1 MPKAK
6 RNVTDSSDIEDAN
19 AQGGASAPCS
29 GSTASGELTPA
40 LLKEL
45 LTTTIREEIST
56 LRAEF
61 IAELR
66 SSHERLTTSINSLN
80 SKVRDIETA
89 ATDMDRRIA
98 ELETTCKTLDSENRR
113 IKEKMDDL
121 ENRSRRNNLRIIG
134 IPEGAEGSQ
143 PTMFMES
150 FFTELFG
157 ASKLPS
163 PPEIERAHRAPIP
176 KPQPGAQSRPMLV
189 RFLRFQ
195 AKEEILRLSRQQGQ
209 LLYKN
214 SRVHIFPDLSAE
226 LRNRR
231 NEFKSV
237 KLKLHEAGLKFRMQ
251 YPARLIFSF
260 DGSAHKFDSAA
271 EASSFLNAT
280 VLPALRAVPGTA
292 TELKV

>member
-1 MPKAK
+1 MPKPK
-6 RNVTDSSDIEDAN
+6 RNVTDILDSEE
-19 AQGGASAPCS
+19 ASAQSGTSIPCS

-40 LLKEL
+40 LLKEM
-45 LTTTIREEIST
+45 LTTTFREEIST

-66 SSHERLTTSINSLN
+66 SSHATLTTSINSLS

-89 ATDMDRRIA
+89 ATDADRRIT
-98 ELETTCKTLDSENRR
+98 ELETTCKSLSSANRWLR
-113 IKEKMDDL
+113 EKMDDL

-134 IPEGAEGSQ
+134 IPEGTEGSQ
-143 PTMFMES
+143 PTLFMGS

-157 ASKLPS
+157 ASKLPN
-163 PPEIERAHRAPIP
+163 PPEIDRAHRAPIP
-176 KPQPGAQSRPMLV
+176 KPLPGAQPRPMLV

-195 AKEEILRLSRQQGQ
+195 AKEEVLRLSRQQGQ

-214 SRVHIFPDLSAE
+214 SRVHIFPDLSAD

-260 DGSAHKFDSAA
+260 DGSVHKFDSAA
-271 EASSFLNAT
+271 EADSFLNAS
-280 VLPALRAVPGTA
+280 VLPTLTTLPDNPT
-292 TELKV
+292 